1 MRIFTEGERTE
12 INYVR
17 GYINSYL
24 KSKGYT
30 AHDIIIEQPN
40 DSSPLGLLNAA
51 RQAKLPMDEIR
62 LSVPVQTYGNLYPT
76 LHCGGLEHPKLWMAI
91 PILPST

>member
-1 MRIFTEGERTE
+1 MTRKRNPGQRKIRPVLRIFTEGEKTE

-40 DSSPLGLLNAA
+40 DSSPLGLLHAA
-51 RQAKLPMDEIR
+51 
-62 LSVPVQTYGNLYPT
+62 
-76 LHCGGLEHPKLWMAI
+76 C
-91 PILPST
+91 